1 MYFCV
6 LYFCIFVKACLPAIK
21 GIAVW
26 FLFTEITQYWNKSHK
41 FQIKIKSNKFVDRNM
56 VEVAQSQSQRFNRHI
71 SLNYLQWEKDGEK
84 IRWQKCYFSK
94 TLFHLTKIWWLSV
107 FACVCHIYENTYCE
121 KMRTNRVV
129 IVDLS
134 ILKFPTKAKCHLPLR
149 DSSGSWI
156 SAYFH
161 FFQFSWKTQV
171 LLSFHSHS
179 IHLLTRINDYFW
191 DRAISFVNLSLK
203 LKIDCIFF

>member
-41 FQIKIKSNKFVDRNM
+41 FQIKIKSNKFFDRNM

-71 SLNYLQWEKDGEK
+71 SLNYLQWEKDGGK
-84 IRWQKCYFSK
+84 LRWQKCYFSK

-134 ILKFPTKAKCHLPLR
+134 ILKFPTKAKCFGSPPLA
-149 DSSGSWI
+149 GLEWI
-156 SAYFH
+156 LN
-161 FFQFSWKTQV
+161 FSV
-171 LLSFHSHS
+171 
-179 IHLLTRINDYFW
+179 
-191 DRAISFVNLSLK
+191 LSLFPIQ
-203 LKIDCIFF
+203 LKNTSFTFLSLSLYSFAN